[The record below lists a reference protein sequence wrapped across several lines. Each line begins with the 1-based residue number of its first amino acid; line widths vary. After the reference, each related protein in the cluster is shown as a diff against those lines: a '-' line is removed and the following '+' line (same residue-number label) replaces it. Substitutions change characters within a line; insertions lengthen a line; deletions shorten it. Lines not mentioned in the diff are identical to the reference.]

1 MTINL
6 KVAILTILIKLEED
20 LRIFGFTNG
29 EITEENVE
37 YMEKYIETMPK
48 MFKLRYAINFANVK
62 KVCAKFYEFL
72 NKFRTMICSLNAD
85 LLTYFMLSGIV
96 NHIPVYLSEG
106 DLIENRRQVVKR
118 NFYIV

>member
-1 MTINL
+1 MTLYL
-6 KVAILTILIKLEED
+6 KVTILTILIKLEDD
-20 LRIFGFTNG
+20 LRIFDFTND

-37 YMEKYIETMPK
+37 YMTRYIETMPK
-48 MFKLRYAINFANVK
+48 MFKCRYAVNFAKIK

-72 NKFRTMICSLNAD
+72 RKFRTMICSLNAD

-106 DLIENRRQVVKR
+106 DLIDNRRQVVKR

>member
-1 MTINL
+1 MN
-6 KVAILTILIKLEED
+6 ILIKQEDD
-20 LRIFGFTNG
+20 LRIFGFTND

-48 MFKLRYAINFANVK
+48 TFNLRYAINFANIK

-72 NKFRTMICSLNAD
+72 KKFRTMICSLNAD

-96 NHIPVYLSEG
+96 NHVSVYLSEG
-106 DLIENRRQVVKR
+106 DLIDNRRQVVKR